1 MQRSLERETARDLN
15 VGAKPIFGWPPP
27 GDPDRAPYRGLRAL
41 EAEAAA
47 IFFGRDAAI
56 IRGMD
61 QLRDM
66 AETQKDRLPLVLG
79 ASGAGKSSSL
89 RAGLWP
95 QLALDDA
102 RFLPLPV
109 IRPLDAVISGA
120 SGLAASLATAF
131 ARLGKVRP
139 PGPMGMV
146 ALTALS
152 RLEPAASRMA

>member
-1 MQRSLERETARDLN
+1 
-15 VGAKPIFGWPPP
+15 
-27 GDPDRAPYRGLRAL
+27 LRAL